1 VAGYVVPPQGYFQ
14 KAAEVIH
21 RYGGLLIIDE
31 VQAGFGRTGTRWF
44 GIQHWDVEPDIMIMA
59 KGIANGWPVGA
70 TITTDEIAHAWRG
83 KTIST
88 FGGNP
93 ISMAAVCATQDVLR
107 DEGAPLNA
115 QERGDQLRAG
125 LEAIQ
130 ERHPWIGDV
139 RGMGLMQGMEIVK
152 DPGTKE
158 PDGRRTA
165 ALLEAT
171 REDGLLVG
179 QGGLHGTV
187 IRIGPSLLITED
199 EIAEGLQRLGRAC
212 DKVGG

>member
-1 VAGYVVPPQGYFQ
+1 
-14 KAAEVIH
+14 
-21 RYGGLLIIDE
+21 
-31 VQAGFGRTGTRWF
+31 
-44 GIQHWDVEPDIMIMA
+44 
-59 KGIANGWPVGA
+59 
-70 TITTDEIAHAWRG
+70 
-83 KTIST
+83 
-88 FGGNP
+88 
-93 ISMAAVCATQDVLR
+93 VLR

-130 ERHPWIGDV
+130 DRHPWIGDV